1 MTLDGALFEKSGTMS
16 GGGSKP
22 RGGKMGTSIRATGIS
37 GEAVAT
43 AEKELSKIVEM
54 LSNIREKIGDAVR
67 RYQTAEKE
75 VSRLEMELLKSQKE
89 VLILFN
95 FN

>member
-1 MTLDGALFEKSGTMS
+1 MS

-22 RGGKMGTSIRATGIS
+22 RGGKMGTSIRVTGIS
-37 GEAVAT
+37 GEAIAT

-67 RYQTAEKE
+67 RYQAAEKE
-75 VSRLEMELLKSQKE
+75 VSTLEMELLKSQKE
-89 VLILFN
+89 V
-95 FN
+95 